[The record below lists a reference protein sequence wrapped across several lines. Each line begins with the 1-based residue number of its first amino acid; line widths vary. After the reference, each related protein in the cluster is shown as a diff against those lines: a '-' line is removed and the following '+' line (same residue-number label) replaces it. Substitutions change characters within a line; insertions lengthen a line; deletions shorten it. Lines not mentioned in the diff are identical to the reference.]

1 MNIDKIG
8 IPPDLEVKNL
18 EKFTPEEEE
27 LYVKLL
33 NSNVINDYVE
43 KHPNMSE
50 KEISAKANEIRKTYA
65 LDARLLRRL
74 IRVQVLKNRTDV
86 YYDLDFD
93 LQLNEAIKLI
103 NNTKDFE
110 KLLKGTKTL
119 KQLQDE
125 AKLTET
131 ETK

>member
-1 MNIDKIG
+1 
-8 IPPDLEVKNL
+8 
-18 EKFTPEEEE
+18 
-27 LYVKLL
+27 
-33 NSNVINDYVE
+33 
-43 KHPNMSE
+43 MSE